1 MSDQRW
7 VMGQDGAFVIN
18 PERHEE
24 MDQRA
29 VDAFQFVG
37 QDINWVLRR
46 WVETRPDHPFLIWEP
61 RSGQD
66 ETWTYAR
73 FVEDVDQIAAGLA
86 ARGVV
91 KGDKVLI
98 HADNCPEGVIAWYAC
113 ARLGAVGVT
122 TNTKSVAAE
131 VAYFASHSQAVG
143 AITQPQYAA
152 LVDEACEN
160 LRFTVVTAD
169 NSGETPSDDQ
179 AAHGH
184 ETFEDL
190 RSDPAALP
198 EVSVDALTPA
208 GILFTSGTTS
218 RPKAVVHTHGNA
230 LWAARQGPI
239 NVDMGPDDV
248 YLVYLPFFHV
258 NAQSWSIWTTLGVG
272 GTVVLQ
278 PKFSSSRLWDV
289 IAKHSVTHLSLIP
302 FVFKAVADQ
311 PVPDH
316 TVKVGAFGLA
326 MPVLEDWLKMRV
338 VASWG
343 MTETVTHATQT
354 RPHES
359 YPDMSMGKP
368 TPGYEFAIVDPDS
381 GDLLADGAIGE
392 LWVRGTRGIQLFL
405 EYFDNPEANAAAF
418 TDDGWLRTGD
428 MVRMGEDGNF
438 FYCDRDK
445 DALKVGG
452 ENVSAREVEDVIRQ
466 VPGLDDIAVVAKA
479 HEMLDMVPV
488 AFVIRGPF
496 AQGTDEELGQTI
508 IDHCA
513 ANLSAF
519 KVPRAVY
526 VVDEFPE
533 AGLGKVAKNR
543 LREMADAKEE
553 VR

>member
-1 MSDQRW
+1 
-7 VMGQDGAFVIN
+7 
-18 PERHEE
+18 
-24 MDQRA
+24 MDQSA
-29 VDAFQFVG
+29 VDRFQLVG
-37 QDINWVLRR
+37 QDINWMLRR
-46 WVETRPDHPFLIWEP
+46 WAESRPEHPFLIWEP
-61 RSGQD
+61 RSGHD

-73 FVEDVDQIAAGLA
+73 FVDDVGRVAAGLA
-86 ARGVV
+86 ARGVT

-98 HADNCPEGVIAWYAC
+98 HADNCPEAVISWYAC

-131 VAYFASHSQAVG
+131 VSYFASHSRAVG
-143 AITQPQYAA
+143 VITQPQYTA
-152 LVDEACEN
+152 LVDEACEGM
-160 LRFTVVTAD
+160 RFTVVTAD
-169 NSGETPSDDQ
+169 NSGEAPTDEE

-184 ETFEDL
+184 ETF
-190 RSDPAALP
+190 AALAGDTATL
-198 EVSVDALTPA
+198 VDVEIDTLTPA

-248 YLVYLPFFHV
+248 YLIYLPFFHV

-278 PKFSSSRLWDV
+278 PKFSASRFWEV
-289 IAKHSVTHLSLIP
+289 IAKHSVTHISLIP

-316 TVKVGAFGLA
+316 TVKVGAFGLV

-354 RPHES
+354 RPFEP

-368 TPGYEFAIVDPDS
+368 TPGYEFAIVDPDTS
-381 GDLLADGAIGE
+381 DLIADGEIGE

-405 EYFDNPEANAAAF
+405 EYFDNPEANDAAF
-418 TDDGWLRTGD
+418 TEDGWLRTGD
-428 MVRMGEDGNF
+428 LVRMGEHGNF
-438 FYCDRDK
+438 FYCDRDS

-452 ENVSAREVEDVIRQ
+452 ENVSAREVEDMIRQ
-466 VPGLDDIAVVAKA
+466 VPGLDDIAVVAKS
-479 HEMLDMVPV
+479 HDMLDMVPV

-496 AQGTDEELGQTI
+496 AEGTDEELSQRI

-513 ANLSAF
+513 ANLSGF
-519 KVPRAVY
+519 KVPREVY
-526 VVDEFPE
+526 VVEAFPE
-533 AGLGKVAKNR
+533 AAIGKVAKNR
-543 LREMADAKEE
+543 LREMADAALA
-553 VR
+553 V

>member
-1 MSDQRW
+1 MEQ
-7 VMGQDGAFVIN
+7 G
-18 PERHEE
+18 
-24 MDQRA
+24 A
-29 VDAFQFVG
+29 VDRFQFVG
-37 QDINWVLRR
+37 QDIDWMLRR
-46 WVETRPDHPFLIWEP
+46 WALQRPDHPFLIWEP
-61 RSGQD
+61 KSGRD
-66 ETWTYAR
+66 ETWTYRR
-73 FVEDVDQIAAGLA
+73 FVADVDAVAGGLA
-86 ARGVV
+86 DRGVT

-98 HADNCPEGVIAWYAC
+98 HADNCPEAVITWYAC
-113 ARLGAVGVT
+113 VRLGAVGVT

-131 VAYFASHSQAVG
+131 VAYFASHSRAVG
-143 AITQPQYAA
+143 VVTQPQYAE
-152 LVDEACEN
+152 LVTEACPDM
-160 LRFTVVTAD
+160 RFRILTAD
-169 NSGETPSDDQ
+169 DSGEPPEKAQPAQGYEPFEALRADPS
-179 AAHGH
+179 
-184 ETFEDL
+184 T
-190 RSDPAALP
+190 LP
-198 EVSVDALTPA
+198 DVSVDALTPA
-208 GILFTSGTTS
+208 GIVFTSGTTS

-278 PKFSSSRLWDV
+278 PKFSKRRFWEV
-289 IAKHSVTHLSLIP
+289 IAKHSVTHISLIP

-316 TVKVGAFGLA
+316 TVKVGAFGLV
-326 MPVLEDWLKMRV
+326 MPILEDWLKMRV

-354 RPHES
+354 RPHEA

-368 TPGYEFAIVDPDS
+368 TPGYEFAIVDPET
-381 GDLLADGAIGE
+381 GDLVPDGEIGE

-405 EYFDNPEANAAAF
+405 EYYDNPEANAAAF
-418 TDDGWLRTGD
+418 TDDGWMRTGD
-428 MVRMGEDGNF
+428 RVRMGDRGNF
-438 FYCDRDK
+438 FYCDRGS

-466 VPGLDDIAVVAKA
+466 VPGLEDIAVVAKA

-488 AFVIRGPF
+488 AFVIRGPS
-496 AQGTDEELGQTI
+496 ADGSDAELGRRI

-513 ANLSAF
+513 ENLSPF

-526 VVDEFPE
+526 LVDAFPE
-533 AGLGKVAKNR
+533 AAIGKIAKNQ
-543 LREMADAKEE
+543 LREIADAKPP
-553 VR
+553 VA